1 MKIRDV
7 MNKQVIAIQCESS
20 ITELES
26 LLLAEHISGVPVTS
40 ASGKLMGVISKT
52 DLLRRY
58 RQLLMLGSKTSRHD
72 LAATRVYEIMSPTVL
87 SVSPEYELGT
97 VARKMVESRYH
108 RVIVTDP
115 DDKIVGIVSSLDIMR
130 LVGTVG

>member
-1 MKIRDV
+1 MKLWEV
-7 MNKQVIAIQCESS
+7 MKKEVIAIHCESS
-20 ITELES
+20 ITELEA

-40 ASGKLMGVISKT
+40 ASGELMGVVSKT

-72 LAATRVYEIMSPTVL
+72 FAATRVYEIMSPAVL
-87 SVSPEYELGT
+87 SVSPEDELGM

-108 RVIVTDP
+108 RVIVTDSE
-115 DDKIVGIVSSLDIMR
+115 DKIVGIVSSLDIMR
-130 LVGTVG
+130 VVGTVG

>member
-7 MNKQVIAIQCESS
+7 MCKEVIAIHCERS
-20 ITELES
+20 ITELET
-26 LLLAEHISGVPVTS
+26 LLLNEHISGVPVIS
-40 ASGKLMGVISKT
+40 ASGELMGVVSKT

-58 RQLLMLGSKTSRHD
+58 QQLLMLGSKTSRND

-87 SVSPEYELGT
+87 SVSPEDELGT

-108 RVIVTDP
+108 RVIVTDS
-115 DDKIVGIVSSLDIMR
+115 DDKIVGIVSSLDILR

>member
-7 MNKQVIAIQCESS
+7 MCKEVIAIHCERS
-20 ITELES
+20 ITELEA
-26 LLLAEHISGVPVTS
+26 LLLNEHISGVPVIS
-40 ASGKLMGVISKT
+40 ASGELMGVVSKT

-58 RQLLMLGSKTSRHD
+58 QQLLMLGSKTSRND

-87 SVSPEYELGT
+87 SVSPEDELGT

-115 DDKIVGIVSSLDIMR
+115 DHKIVGIVSSLDILR
-130 LVGTVG
+130 TVGTIG